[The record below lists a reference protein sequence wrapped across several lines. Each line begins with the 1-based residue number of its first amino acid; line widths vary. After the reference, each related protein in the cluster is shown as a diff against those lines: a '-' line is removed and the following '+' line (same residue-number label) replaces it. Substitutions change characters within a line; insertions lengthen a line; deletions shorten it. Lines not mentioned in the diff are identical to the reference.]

1 MMRLAPLLLL
11 LLLFLPS
18 GVKIPRVKRK
28 VNEKLQW
35 SLLVA
40 RVTVVEQ
47 DRVKALNGDR
57 NALEKKAGLS
67 VVSWNRRYLAAQL
80 RKESDR
86 WLIQRAK
93 CLLRSIET
101 GDLSVLK
108 DRIWLSSD
116 QPLTLCAGC
125 YRWTMFMMLLWHGY

>member
-67 VVSWNRRYLAAQL
+67 VVS
-80 RKESDR
+80 
-86 WLIQRAK
+86 
-93 CLLRSIET
+93 
-101 GDLSVLK
+101 
-108 DRIWLSSD
+108 
-116 QPLTLCAGC
+116 
-125 YRWTMFMMLLWHGY
+125 